1 LSVLVF
7 SEITAL
13 AGSRWQVH
21 AASMPVDEIR
31 GLSGGLLMLSPA
43 DELTGSLLV
52 SPVAG
57 ELPTDVGTR

>member
-1 LSVLVF
+1 
-7 SEITAL
+7 
-13 AGSRWQVH
+13 
-21 AASMPVDEIR
+21 MPVDEIR